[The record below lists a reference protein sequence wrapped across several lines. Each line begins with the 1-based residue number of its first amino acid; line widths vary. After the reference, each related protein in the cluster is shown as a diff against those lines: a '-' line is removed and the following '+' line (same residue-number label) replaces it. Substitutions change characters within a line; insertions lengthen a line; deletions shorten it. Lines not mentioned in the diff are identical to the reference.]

1 MRAKTCPTKT
11 RISDIAIFVGF
22 NKPHTHTQMSKF
34 GVGELH
40 LFCLLWSRHYK
51 LWNITI

>member
-1 MRAKTCPTKT
+1 MSPQRQ
-11 RISDIAIFVGF
+11 GF
-22 NKPHTHTQMSKF
+22 QILPSLWGLTSHTHTQMSKF